1 MTTLATRWP
10 ISRGQDDKHPS
21 ITRSTDRDG
30 VWCKCPQKH
39 SIARLQQWQKV
50 SLLVTNLWLLKF
62 NYLFSSKNFLK
73 LQKRIKYGFIYVFVK
88 WKKKY
93 MQFFCLV
100 FFYLFS
106 GDTFKPAW
114 LIFGLKYSVYA
125 ARKRPVLIAPWWSLQ
140 TVPRGESCGPC
151 PTPTP
156 ASASSSR
163 VWRHRTVSSA
173 GIHKCLP
180 TMRCSKMAFPL
191 LHTEVRYHLV
201 YLNHTFIMSYYTTW

>member
-88 WKKKY
+88 WKKNICN
-93 MQFFCLV
+93 FFALWYFFINFLGIHSNPHDSYLV
-100 FFYLFS
+100 SNIQYTRRGRGQYWQPPGGPCRLYEGESHVDPAQPRHQPHRPVPGFDVIILFRQQVS
-106 GDTFKPAW
+106 TNVCQLCG
-114 LIFGLKYSVYA
+114 
-125 ARKRPVLIAPWWSLQ
+125 ARK
-140 TVPRGESCGPC
+140 
-151 PTPTP
+151 
-156 ASASSSR
+156 
-163 VWRHRTVSSA
+163 WRFHYSIQRY
-173 GIHKCLP
+173 GI
-180 TMRCSKMAFPL
+180 
-191 LHTEVRYHLV
+191 
-201 YLNHTFIMSYYTTW
+201 I